1 VFFRYHNFILISRNI
16 DCISL
21 SHYLLSTFY
30 CLKFQKTYMKMLRD
44 SMGGILLDHKPGLGQ
59 EKGDLLAAYV
69 V

>member
-1 VFFRYHNFILISRNI
+1 
-16 DCISL
+16 
-21 SHYLLSTFY
+21 
-30 CLKFQKTYMKMLRD
+30 MKMLRD